1 MIKNYFKI
9 AWRSLKTN
17 RLFSVINIFGLSIGL
32 ATTLLLFLFILHE
45 RSFDTMYGHKD
56 KIFRVLLHTTEEGIE
71 TWGQVPSALG
81 PELTEHIPNAVKSGR
96 ILQNGYGGNAFIKVR
111 DKVLTERLLFWVDP
125 SILEMFDV
133 KMLSGIGAE
142 ALNKPNN
149 ILLSES
155 TAKRYFGS
163 ENPLGKTLSV
173 DNRNTFEVKGV
184 FEDFPD
190 NSSLNFNAVVPFMMR
205 QEAKHPSWGNAS
217 FETFVML
224 NSDKPNLGAIE
235 NKLQSIIDANMD
247 KEQQWYTFSL
257 QPLKEIHLNSSAYSD
272 SYLENYGDI
281 RQIKNLTAL
290 AIIILIIACINYMN
304 LITARSQKKAKD
316 VGVNKTLGASSKQL
330 ILRFYVET
338 GLITAIAMLLGGF
351 FSILILPSFN
361 KIVNRTLEV
370 SSLFSLEILSFLV
383 LTWLVTT
390 LISGSYPAL
399 YLSRF
404 SPKEALKP
412 SSNKGIMTSF
422 IRKGLVVV
430 QFSASVVLIVAV
442 LVVRQQLEYIQNK
455 NLGFNPENVIAIS
468 TTAIPDF
475 ATNEALVN
483 AFERRPNVSLVAMA
497 QGFPTASVSLNSI
510 YKPNSDVGMSVNT
523 NLAQHNIVDILQL
536 KLLAGQRLPEL
547 KQNGDS
553 LVEVL
558 INKTAL
564 DFLGYTPEEAIG
576 KKVDAQLG
584 NNSYICGVVDD
595 FNFTSL
601 HKPIGAYVFH
611 NTARKGNYN
620 YLLVR
625 FKNGVLME
633 TVSEFENTFKD
644 IAPNS
649 AFEYSFIDKNLE
661 FFYQKEKQMAN
672 VSLLFSVLA
681 VIVACLGLFALAA
694 FMAEQRQ
701 KEIGVRKVF
710 GASVPKIVQLLSL
723 DFMKLILISFVISFP
738 LAFYIMNNW
747 LQDFAYHINIRWS
760 VFAIASTLSL
770 IITFFTVGYQ
780 AIKAAVANPIKSLR
794 TE

>member
-45 RSFDTMYGHKD
+45 RSFDTMYANKD
-56 KIFRVLLHTTEEGIE
+56 KIFRLLLHTTEEGIE

-133 KMLSGIGAE
+133 KILNGLGAE
-142 ALNKPNN
+142 ALNTPNN

-412 SSNKGIMTSF
+412 SINKGIMTSF

-475 ATNEALVN
+475 VTNEALVN

-536 KLLAGQRLPEL
+536 KLLAGQRLPEH

-611 NTARKGNYN
+611 NTTRKGNYN

-681 VIVACLGLFALAA
+681 IIVACLGLFALAA

-723 DFMKLILISFVISFP
+723 DFMKLILISFAISFP
-738 LAFYIMNNW
+738 LAFYIMDNW

-760 VFAIASTLSL
+760 VFAIAGTLSL

>member
-45 RSFDTMYGHKD
+45 RSFDTMYANKD

-111 DKVLTERLLFWVDP
+111 DKVLIERLLFWVDP

-142 ALNKPNN
+142 ALNTPNN

-163 ENPLGKTLSV
+163 ENPLGKTISV

-383 LTWLVTT
+383 FTWLVTT

-536 KLLAGQRLPEL
+536 KLLAGQRLPEH

-644 IAPNS
+644 IATNS

-681 VIVACLGLFALAA
+681 IIVACLGLFALAA

-723 DFMKLILISFVISFP
+723 DFMKLILISFAISFP
-738 LAFYIMNNW
+738 LAFYIMDNW

-760 VFAIASTLSL
+760 VFAIAGTLSL